1 MAEWSSYSLSDLL
14 LFSLQAYIGLFELL
28 NTALWPAHMFILAVG
43 LGIGLLVLKRS
54 GAGYRF
60 IWGLLGLLWIWTG
73 WYFFSVHYTAINWA
87 AAYVAPAF
95 WLQGLLFGLFAV
107 APQSPDIRYT
117 RTAADRTAIVLYLF
131 ALIGYPAVTL
141 ALGRSLDSVEF
152 LGISPDPG
160 VAATLA
166 ILVLSRGSFI
176 WLAWIVP
183 IMWCVL
189 TGLTLWMLGSPE
201 FFIAPL
207 AGAAAVVAAVA
218 AVSGRRLSQPVR
230 TG

>member
-28 NTALWPAHMFILAVG
+28 NTRLWPTHLLILAVG
-43 LGIGLLVLKRS
+43 LGIGVLVLKRTPVN
-54 GAGYRF
+54 RRI
-60 IWGLLGLLWIWTG
+60 IWSVLGLLWIWTG
-73 WYFFSVHYTAINWA
+73 WSFFFAEYAAINWA

-107 APQSPDIRYT
+107 APRSPDIRYT
-117 RTAADRTAIVLYLF
+117 GTAAGRTAIVLYLF

-141 ALGRSLDSVEF
+141 ALGRPLDSVEF
-152 LGISPDPG
+152 LGISADPG

-166 ILVLSRGSFI
+166 ILVLSHGSFI

-183 IMWCVL
+183 VAWCAL

-207 AGAAAVVAAVA
+207 AGAAAVVAAF
-218 AVSGRRLSQPVR
+218 SGRRLSQPVR

>member
-14 LFSLQAYIGLFELL
+14 LFSLQAYIGVFELL
-28 NTALWPAHMFILAVG
+28 NTALWPAHLVILAVG
-43 LGIGLLVLKRS
+43 LGIGLLVLKRTPVN
-54 GAGYRF
+54 RRI
-60 IWGLLGLLWIWTG
+60 IWSVLGLLWIWTG
-73 WYFFSVHYTAINWA
+73 WSFIFMEYAAINWA

-95 WLQGLLFGLFAV
+95 WLQGLLFGLFA
-107 APQSPDIRYT
+107 AGPRSPDIRYT
-117 RTAADRTAIVLYLF
+117 GTAANRTAIVLYLF

-141 ALGRSLDSVEF
+141 ALGRSLESVEF
-152 LGISPDPG
+152 LGISADPG

-183 IMWCVL
+183 IVWCAL

-207 AGAAAVVAAVA
+207 AGVAAGVA
-218 AVSGRRLSQPVR
+218 AVSVRRLSPPVR

>member
-28 NTALWPAHMFILAVG
+28 NTALWPAHLLILAVG
-43 LGIGLLVLKRS
+43 LAIGVLVLKCAPVNR
-54 GAGYRF
+54 RI
-60 IWGLLGLLWIWTG
+60 IWSVLGLLWIWTG
-73 WYFFSVHYTAINWA
+73 WSFFFMEYAAINWA

-107 APQSPDIRYT
+107 APRSPDIRYT
-117 RTAADRTAIVLYLF
+117 GTAAGRTAIALYLF
-131 ALIGYPAVTL
+131 ALVGYPAATL

-166 ILVLSRGSFI
+166 ILVLGRGSFI

-183 IMWCVL
+183 IVWCAL

-207 AGAAAVVAAVA
+207 AGAAAVVAV
-218 AVSGRRLSQPVR
+218 VSGRRLSQPVR

>member
-14 LFSLQAYIGLFELL
+14 LFSPQAYIGLFELL
-28 NTALWPAHMFILAVG
+28 NTVLWPAHLLILAVG
-43 LGIGLLVLKRS
+43 LAIGVLVLKCAPVNR
-54 GAGYRF
+54 RI
-60 IWGLLGLLWIWTG
+60 IWSVLGLLWIWTG
-73 WYFFSVHYTAINWA
+73 WSFFFTEYAAINWA

-117 RTAADRTAIVLYLF
+117 GTAAGQTAIALYLF
-131 ALIGYPAVTL
+131 ALIGYPAATF
-141 ALGRSLDSVEF
+141 ALGRSFDSVEF

-166 ILVLSRGSFI
+166 ILVLGRGSFI

-183 IMWCVL
+183 IVWCAL
-189 TGLTLWMLGSPE
+189 TGLTLWMLGSAE

-207 AGAAAVVAAVA
+207 AGAAAVVA
-218 AVSGRRLSQPVR
+218 GRRLSQPVR

>member
-14 LFSLQAYIGLFELL
+14 LFSPQAYIGLFELL
-28 NTALWPAHMFILAVG
+28 NTALWPAHLLILAVG
-43 LGIGLLVLKRS
+43 LAIGVLVLKCAPVNR
-54 GAGYRF
+54 RI
-60 IWGLLGLLWIWTG
+60 IWSVLGLLWIWTG
-73 WYFFSVHYTAINWA
+73 WSFFFMEYAAINWA

-107 APQSPDIRYT
+107 APRSPDIRYT
-117 RTAADRTAIVLYLF
+117 GTAAGRTAIALYLF
-131 ALIGYPAVTL
+131 ALIGYPAATL
-141 ALGRSLDSVEF
+141 ALGRSFDSVEF

-166 ILVLSRGSFI
+166 ILVLGRGSFI

-183 IMWCVL
+183 IVWCAL

-207 AGAAAVVAAVA
+207 VGAAAVVAV
-218 AVSGRRLSQPVR
+218 VSGRRLSQPVR

>member
-14 LFSLQAYIGLFELL
+14 LFSLQAYLGVFELL
-28 NTALWPAHMFILAVG
+28 NTALWPAHLLILAVG
-43 LGIGLLVLKRS
+43 LAIGVLVLMR
-54 GAGYRF
+54 APVNRRI
-60 IWGLLGLLWIWTG
+60 IWSVLGLSWMWTG
-73 WYFFSVHYTAINWA
+73 WSFFYVEYAAINWA
-87 AAYVAPAF
+87 AAYVVPVF

-107 APQSPDIRYT
+107 ASRSPDVRYT
-117 RTAADRTAIVLYLF
+117 GTAASRAAIVLYLF
-131 ALIGYPAVTL
+131 ALIGYPTVTL
-141 ALGRSLDSVEF
+141 ALGRPLDSVEF
-152 LGISPDPG
+152 LGISPDP
-160 VAATLA
+160 VIAATFA

-183 IMWCVL
+183 VVWCVL

-207 AGAAAVVAAVA
+207 AGALAVVAAV
-218 AVSGRRLSQPVR
+218 SGKRVSQPVR